1 MADYRN
7 AVLCKNGER
16 LLELAVQGEARI
28 KFVGAKT
35 SSTRYEVSQLHS
47 LTDIGEI
54 RQSSGISASIKD
66 SPNTV
71 SLYTSFSNAK
81 LSEGYYVRNIGIY
94 AADPDDASGN
104 TEILYAVVNADE
116 SVNPATYIPAYT
128 AKGTSGVDIT
138 CEITVSNSNEVI
150 IKLDETAGVPA
161 SAFDALAEQVNTTI
175 TEVDGKLSEVETVLI
190 EADKKFT
197 EFDTSIREVKNT
209 CSTLTSNV
217 TELKHDYAEIVTN
230 VEEINA
236 DILELRN
243 SNSESDNKY
252 TTLETSVN
260 EIKTEILAVKGT
272 CSTLTSDVEELRSDC
287 ESVTAR
293 LVQMENNMNLQ
304 IQNIQ
309 KLISDH
315 LVQAVHG
322 GGGVHG
328 LRYNNDLL
336 QYQDADSWKTI
347 ESKYRTMTV
356 RIDLSNR
363 DPETCITYADD
374 ALLMTV
380 GDSAWDAFFGHYPV
394 LFKDGAE
401 VGKLLATNYAKF
413 LDGTNADIT
422 SGDSGDIMVAFP
434 RRGLKITTTDNILT
448 VSMTDDP
455 DKDGYEYFAHTRGN
469 TRKEKFYLGAYKGY
483 VAYSKLRSLSGKNP
497 TISQTIGTF
506 REQAQANGA
515 GYENSGF
522 YQLTYRQAMYL
533 LKYKNLNSQKTVGMG
548 FVVDGTTTKVTG
560 CTDDKGMDYGSA
572 VTDGYTRMKLFGLED
587 FWGHVE
593 EWIDGVVIDDAYHI
607 LTATTGF
614 NDGGNNYTDC
624 GIGTGFS
631 SMMKAPIGNTF
642 CGFLPRVSGAGTDT
656 YFCDYAMLKASSV
669 FRFGGSYTDFGY
681 AGVFALQSLKAT
693 EKYRYISGR
702 LMYL

>member
-217 TELKHDYAEIVTN
+217 TELKHDYAEMVTN

-272 CSTLTSDVEELRSDC
+272 CSTLTSDVEGLRSDC

-356 RIDLSNR
+356 RIDLSNQ

-394 LFKDGAE
+394 LFKDGTE
-401 VGKLLATNYAKF
+401 VGR
-413 LDGTNADIT
+413 LDRNNFTQFENGAAADII
-422 SGDSGDIMVAFP
+422 SGDAGDVMIAFP
-434 RRGLKITTTDNILT
+434 RRGLQINTVGNILT
-448 VSMTDDP
+448 ISMTDDP
-455 DKDGYEYFAHTRGN
+455 DNPDFEYLAHTRGN

-483 VAYSKLRSLSGKNP
+483 TVSSRLRSLSGKKP
-497 TISQTIGTF
+497 TSSQKIGTF
-506 REQAQANGA
+506 RTQAQANGA
-515 GYENSGF
+515 GYEQSSF
-522 YQLTYRQAMYL
+522 YQLIFRQAMYL
-533 LKYKNLNSQKTVGMG
+533 LKYKNLNSQDAVGKGNTNLTSLMN
-548 FVVDGTTTKVTG
+548 TG
-560 CTDDKGMDYGSA
+560 STDLKGMDFGE
-572 VTDGYTRMKLFGLED
+572 TTGKLQMKLFGLED
-587 FWGHVE
+587 CWGNIME
-593 EWIDGVVIDDAYHI
+593 YADGIVTDSMGNV
-607 LTATTGF
+607 LTTTHEFNDNGSGYVNTGQWAATTISG
-614 NDGGNNYTDC
+614 YMRRPQ
-624 GIGTGFS
+624 GTVR
-631 SMMKAPIGNTF
+631 T
-642 CGFLPRVSGAGTDT
+642 GFLPKLGGGSEVT
-656 YFCDYAMLKASSV
+656 YFCEYCTLAASSIAKH
-669 FRFGGSYTDFGY
+669 GGYYNSPN
-681 AGVFALQSLKAT
+681 
-693 EKYRYISGR
+693 SGIFSMRVADGASTSNSIVSAR